1 MRALHLVTRMCE
13 AIRSLAGAC
22 QQQQTLRIEIKPAN
36 EKPFTRFQWR
46 ERVKYRWAMLR
57 VRMSDN
63 FSARLVVEQDARQ
76 AGGILAR
83 KQLSVNADL
92 IRRHDALANMRRF
105 AIDRDAARH
114 NPLFHFAPRTNACL
128 SKHLVQFGRIV
139 LHDWRIFSDLP
150 CIALRSPYCS
160 YCLRAR
166 ASDDLTEE
174 CSERGF

>member
-1 MRALHLVTRMCE
+1 M
-13 AIRSLAGAC
+13 
-22 QQQQTLRIEIKPAN
+22 
-36 EKPFTRFQWR
+36 
-46 ERVKYRWAMLR
+46 
-57 VRMSDN
+57 
-63 FSARLVVEQDARQ
+63 
-76 AGGILAR
+76 
-83 KQLSVNADL
+83 QLSVNADL

-114 NPLFHFAPRTNACL
+114 NPLFHFAREPMPASASTLCSLGA
-128 SKHLVQFGRIV
+128 SSSTTGAF
-139 LHDWRIFSDLP
+139 FSDLP

>member
-1 MRALHLVTRMCE
+1 MRE

-57 VRMSDN
+57 VRMADN
-63 FSARLVVEQDARQ
+63 FSARLVVSQ
-76 AGGILAR
+76 
-83 KQLSVNADL
+83 
-92 IRRHDALANMRRF
+92 DALANMRRF

-139 LHDWRIFSDLP
+139 LHDWRIFQ
-150 CIALRSPYCS
+150 
-160 YCLRAR
+160 
-166 ASDDLTEE
+166 
-174 CSERGF
+174 